1 MLCCKLVCFCTC
13 LIVHISVQNNLSAV
27 ALGTLYFDERCGRRH
42 HNDSLCTV
50 AFCRIRNALCM
61 VSCRCGYQTLISL
74 LFGKGTDLII
84 GTTDLVS
91 AGHLHIFRF

>member
-1 MLCCKLVCFCTC
+1 
-13 LIVHISVQNNLSAV
+13 
-27 ALGTLYFDERCGRRH
+27 
-42 HNDSLCTV
+42 
-50 AFCRIRNALCM
+50 M

-91 AGHLHIFRF
+91 AGHLHIFGLQINLVSGLL